1 MLSVLMSE
9 TGKISGEEFKTRW
22 TSVPD
27 TNEFSHDITSIH
39 LSYQSKESL
48 QSRLEANNIFFIT
61 ERATNEGV
69 AMYFST
75 VLINGMWILCE
86 LRSGNFTSVSASCR
100 PEHAPLAPLF
110 IQAISFLVSNN
121 Y

>member
-1 MLSVLMSE
+1 MLSVIMGE
-9 TGKISGEEFKTRW
+9 EGKITGEEFKNKW

-27 TNEFSHDITSIH
+27 TNEFSHEIATVH
-39 LSYQSKESL
+39 LAYQSKESF
-48 QSRLEANNIFFIT
+48 QSRLEANNIFLVT
-61 ERATNEGV
+61 ERATNDGV

-86 LRSGNFTSVSASCR
+86 MRSSTFTSLSASCR

-110 IQAISFLVSNN
+110 IQAVSFIVSNN

>member
-1 MLSVLMSE
+1 MLSVLMGE
-9 TGKISGEEFKTRW
+9 DGRITGEEFKTKW

-27 TNEFSHDITSIH
+27 TNEFSHEITNIH

-48 QSRLEANNIFFIT
+48 QSRLETNNIFFIT
-61 ERATNEGV
+61 ERATNDGV

-75 VLINGMWILCE
+75 VLINGMWVLCE
-86 LRSGNFTSVSASCR
+86 IRSSTFTSISASCR

-110 IQAISFLVSNN
+110 IQAVSFLVSNN